1 MIQAAKHLT
10 LFFANAQQNEEG
22 DPLRELPA
30 EQVVINWE
38 QLNNKKMIS
47 LSTGETLEVD
57 ATREEGNIVRITNKS
72 YFGSGRY
79 GRLLGALYT
88 FIDGS
93 ESWITAIK
101 YKSKGSQ
108 NLNMIIGNWFYGLP
122 FNKLKEDERWLGDPY
137 IGYSSDYVELEMGRV
152 ETLCDIQLT
161 PNTYTIR
168 PGEKATFT
176 AMHPYTEKGKWE
188 YDKTLTVVEETNKTL
203 TLTSNVVNEKAYKIA
218 YTVHK
223 CTKSARLFVQTLKD
237 KDKFKDPKE
246 PIVPPLK
253 DKPATI
259 DEPAK
264 DIVELM
270 KPIAAANPL
279 YKYPNIMKRNARYR
293 GHRESEK
300 VLNNHQEQIYDIRQ
314 LHLSITNLQ
323 KKADISV
330 RSWFEGEKNSSI
342 SMKME
347 ENPEN
352 ITKIP
357 NMQNDTHNGQIRA
370 FESNMIQL
378 GRESSANG
386 ILGVYDLKQR
396 LQQLDERIAEAE
408 RRYQKYANAY

>member
-246 PIVPPLK
+246 PIIPPLK